1 MNKNLISVILTGG
14 KSSRMNFQ
22 NKSFLKLNNKFFIE
36 NIIAN
41 LEQKVL
47 KIIINANNDID
58 KYQYLNLE
66 IVRDKI
72 SGYKGPLAGLHS
84 AMYNYQNTKED
95 LWFAILPTDA
105 PIINSDYID
114 LFKIQDKI
122 KEMAFIS
129 KINGSVE
136 PMFSFWS
143 IKSFSYL
150 DQILSNND
158 GYKIMK
164 FAEEIGF
171 KYLNVSKKSE
181 AEFFNVNN
189 QEDYEILL
197 DLLKIN

>member
-1 MNKNLISVILTGG
+1 MNKKLISVILTGG

-22 NKSFLKLNNKFFIE
+22 NKSFLKLGNKFFIE

-41 LEQKVL
+41 LKQKVS

-114 LFKIQDKI
+114 LFKVQDKT
-122 KEMAFIS
+122 KAMAFIS

-150 DQILSNND
+150 DQILNNND

>member
-1 MNKNLISVILTGG
+1 VNKKLISVILTGG

-22 NKSFLKLNNKFFIE
+22 NKSFLKLGNKFFIE

-41 LEQKVL
+41 LKQKVS

-114 LFKIQDKI
+114 LFKVQDKI

-150 DQILSNND
+150 DQILNNND

-197 DLLKIN
+197 DLLKVN

>member
-22 NKSFLKLNNKFFIE
+22 NKSFLKLGKKFFIE
-36 NIIAN
+36 NIISG
-41 LEQKVL
+41 LDKKVS
-47 KIIINANNDID
+47 KIIINANNDFD

-66 IVRDKI
+66 IVRDKVT
-72 SGYKGPLAGLHS
+72 GYKGPLAGLHS
-84 AMYNYQNTKED
+84 AMYNYRNTKED

-105 PIINSDYID
+105 PIINSDYIE
-114 LFKIQDKI
+114 LFKLQNKI

-129 KINGSVE
+129 KINGSTE

-150 DQILSNND
+150 DKILNTND

-171 KYLNVSKKSE
+171 SYLNVNKKSE

-197 DLLKIN
+197 DLLELN

>member
-1 MNKNLISVILTGG
+1 VNKNLISVILTGG

-22 NKSFLKLNNKFFIE
+22 NKSFLKLDNKFFIE

-41 LEQKVL
+41 LEQKVS

-114 LFKIQDKI
+114 LFKVQDKI

-150 DQILSNND
+150 DQILNNND

-171 KYLNVSKKSE
+171 NYLNISKKSE

-197 DLLKIN
+197 DLLKVN

>member
-22 NKSFLKLNNKFFIE
+22 NKSFLKLDNKFFIE

-41 LEQKVL
+41 LEQKVS

-114 LFKIQDKI
+114 LFKVQDKI

-150 DQILSNND
+150 DQILNNND

-171 KYLNVSKKSE
+171 NYLNVSKKSE

>member
-1 MNKNLISVILTGG
+1 VNKKLISVILTGG

-22 NKSFLKLNNKFFIE
+22 NKSFLKLGNKFFIE

-41 LEQKVL
+41 LKQKVS
-47 KIIINANNDID
+47 KIIINVNNDID

-114 LFKIQDKI
+114 LFKVQDKI

-150 DQILSNND
+150 DQILNNND

-171 KYLNVSKKSE
+171 NYLNISKKSE

-197 DLLKIN
+197 DLLKVN

>member
-1 MNKNLISVILTGG
+1 MTGG

-22 NKSFLKLNNKFFIE
+22 NKSFLKLDNKFFIE

-41 LEQKVL
+41 LEQKVS

-114 LFKIQDKI
+114 LFKVQDKI

-150 DQILSNND
+150 DQILNNND

>member
-22 NKSFLKLNNKFFIE
+22 NKSFLKLDNKFFIE

-41 LEQKVL
+41 LEQKVS

-114 LFKIQDKI
+114 LFKVQDKI

-150 DQILSNND
+150 DQILNNND

-181 AEFFNVNN
+181 AEFFNVNS

-197 DLLKIN
+197 NLLKIN

>member
-1 MNKNLISVILTGG
+1 VNKKLISVILTGG

-22 NKSFLKLNNKFFIE
+22 NKSFLKLGNKFFIE

-41 LEQKVL
+41 LKQKVS

-114 LFKIQDKI
+114 LFKVQDKI

-150 DQILSNND
+150 DQILNNND

-171 KYLNVSKKSE
+171 NYLNISKKSE

-197 DLLKIN
+197 DLLKVN

>member
-41 LEQKVL
+41 LEQKVS
-47 KIIINANNDID
+47 KIIINANNDIE

-114 LFKIQDKI
+114 LFKVQDKI

-150 DQILSNND
+150 DQILNNND

>member
-1 MNKNLISVILTGG
+1 MSKNLISVILTGG

-22 NKSFLKLNNKFFIE
+22 NKSFLKLGNKFFIE

-41 LEQKVL
+41 LEQKVS

-114 LFKIQDKI
+114 LFKVQDKI

-150 DQILSNND
+150 DQILNNND

>member
-22 NKSFLKLNNKFFIE
+22 NKSFLKLDNKFFIE

-41 LEQKVL
+41 LEQKVS

-114 LFKIQDKI
+114 LFKVQDKI

-150 DQILSNND
+150 DQILNNND